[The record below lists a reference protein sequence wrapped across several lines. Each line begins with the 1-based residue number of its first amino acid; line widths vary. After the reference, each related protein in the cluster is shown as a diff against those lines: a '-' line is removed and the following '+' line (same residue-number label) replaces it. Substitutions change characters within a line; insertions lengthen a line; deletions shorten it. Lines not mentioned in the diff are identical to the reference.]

1 MDTINLV
8 SSLEKKN
15 KTKKDILIT
24 SIQLPLLGI
33 VIGILV
39 TLFLFITTKIIDFS
53 IKSAN
58 ASLVYLII
66 FLCVIFVL
74 SAVTSTVNNKI
85 PGYIGNGISK
95 LTSYYQGNNDFN
107 PYLLMIFTWLNTMLA
122 LLFGFTL
129 NVAAP
134 SVTIGASISSIS
146 NRIIKKHDR
155 NIVMAGGSASFAIV
169 FLAPIAGFMHLL
181 EEHKTRISKNFLVK
195 GFVVIATAFIT
206 AQLIDRFIWER
217 EIFYFLDINYVPFNM
232 YNAILSISLLT
243 FIVGQLYVEFKK
255 KVSKLKGKKIMMFL
269 TPFIAVA
276 FIVLR
281 RYQPYSVGNGANVL
295 KTIFEDQT
303 LYFLILIL
311 LARFIFMLISENS
324 YVSGGVVLPL
334 MVLGAIC
341 ADIIIW
347 FFNKRGSTLQ
357 GCEDTI
363 KAIGMFTCLG
373 CAANIPLT
381 AFILG
386 FESTKSLYLLL
397 PLGISIVFE
406 LIFKFFTNLPFK
418 HDFAGQI
425 EFSNNDIV

>member
-8 SSLEKKN
+8 SSLEKKI
-15 KTKKDILIT
+15 KTKKDIIKT
-24 SIQLPLLGI
+24 IVQLPLLGI
-33 VIGILV
+33 IIGVLI
-39 TLFLFITTKIIDFS
+39 TLFLYITTKIIDFS
-53 IKSAN
+53 IKSSN
-58 ASLVYLII
+58 EDLLYLII
-66 FLCVIFVL
+66 FLSVIFVL
-74 SAVTSTVNNKI
+74 SVVSTTINYKI

-107 PYLLMIFTWLNTMLA
+107 PYLLMIFTCINTMLA

-146 NRIIKKHDR
+146 NRILKKHDR

-169 FLAPIAGFMHLL
+169 FLAPLAGFMHLL
-181 EEHKTRISKNFLVK
+181 EEHKTRISKNFIIK
-195 GFVVIATAFIT
+195 GVVVIITSFIT
-206 AQLIDRFIWER
+206 SYLIDRFIWKR
-217 EIFYFLDINYVPFNM
+217 EIFYFLDINRVPLNM
-232 YNAILSISLLT
+232 YNAILSVSLLT

-255 KVSKLKGKKIMMFL
+255 KASKLKGKKIMMFL
-269 TPFIAVA
+269 TPFIAVG
-276 FIVLR
+276 FLILR

-295 KTIFEDQT
+295 KTIFEDET

-311 LARFIFMLISENS
+311 FGRFIFMLISENS

-334 MVLGAIC
+334 MVLGAIS

-347 FFNKRGSTLQ
+347 FFNKRGNTLI

-381 AFILG
+381 AFVLG
-386 FESTKSLYLLL
+386 FESTGSLYLLL
-397 PLGISIVFE
+397 PLSVSIIFE
-406 LIFKFFTNLPFK
+406 LILKFFTNLPFK
-418 HDFAGQI
+418 HDFAGEI